1 MKKDVYQ
8 IYRKKQETVLSTLR
22 KDLQSG
28 TTIRKNLSEEKQ
40 DYVSYIYK
48 MLEND
53 GILVAS
59 SIDENVRYTLTGKM
73 RRLRSVNF

>member
-1 MKKDVYQ
+1 MKKMSNQ

-59 SIDENVRYTLTGKM
+59 SIDENESGIP
-73 RRLRSVNF
+73 